1 MRKNL
6 NFLFA
11 FLFVKTVNGV
21 GEEFLENKIGCQIN
35 NDMELVSGLTG
46 SVYYYPW
53 KSYNTQSQSGVQNT
67 NLYNSKEYL
76 SGGYVGD
83 GSIIAED
90 HTVYTKAGVVAND
103 VTASELYF
111 RNDDPCTPE
120 GVCNGEVWLD
130 LDHFTNSDGSAVS
143 VPFKQFTF
151 HMNGYIVP
159 NVTGEYTL
167 NLNYI
172 DDLAI
177 INIGANGFDSPNC
190 CSNYSPTGDVSGNN
204 KIQSIWAPNG
214 PTGINEVSM
223 ILVAGVAYPI
233 EFFFV
238 NRGGAGAIEFEFTD
252 PNGVVHRSFDG
263 FIYHLSSKSV
273 CNYVKK
279 NVITIEWDQPVT
291 SYTTSTSGTVLT
303 RTNTYISDRP
313 VTFSGTLINEDE
325 IIYIPIPHVTT
336 HWTGTS
342 TTSFTSYY
350 VTTGTNGS
358 PTSSSIIVIET
369 PLKTTTTHWT
379 GTGTTTVTSDFVTT
393 GTDGSPTSSTIIVI
407 ETPLKTTTT
416 HWTGTGTTTVTSDFV
431 TTGTDGSPT
440 SSTIIVIETPLKT
453 TTTHWTGTGTTTVT
467 SDFVTTGTD
476 GSPTSSTIIVIE
488 IPSYSG
494 WNTTTL
500 PTSSN
505 NQPSTF
511 FTTVTGTKSET
522 TVCTDYS
529 CFGEIQESSS
539 ASSSE
544 SIQTTYLS
552 SSTQSKET
560 STYISISSSSENASS
575 SKHTGSASITSQDEF
590 SSELISL
597 TSLIT
602 TPTFKSSIE
611 ISPSASIIT
620 TDNFNKANSL
630 KINALAILLLHFV

>member
-6 NFLFA
+6 NFFFA
-11 FLFVKTVNGV
+11 CLFVKTVNGI
-21 GEEFLENKIGCQIN
+21 GEEFLDNRIGCQIN

-238 NRGGAGAIEFEFTD
+238 NRGGAGGMQFEFTD

-325 IIYIPIPHVTT
+325 IIYIPIPYVTT

-358 PTSSSIIVIET
+358 PTSSS
-369 PLKTTTTHWT
+369 
-379 GTGTTTVTSDFVTT
+379 
-393 GTDGSPTSSTIIVI
+393 
-407 ETPLKTTTT
+407 
-416 HWTGTGTTTVTSDFV
+416 
-431 TTGTDGSPT
+431 
-440 SSTIIVIETPLKT
+440 IIVIETPLKT

-602 TPTFKSSIE
+602 TLTFKSSIE
-611 ISPSASIIT
+611 ISHSASIIT

>member
-1 MRKNL
+1 
-6 NFLFA
+6 
-11 FLFVKTVNGV
+11 
-21 GEEFLENKIGCQIN
+21 
-35 NDMELVSGLTG
+35 MELVSGLTG

-83 GSIIAED
+83 GSIITED

-177 INIGANGFDSPNC
+177 INIGANGFDSTNC

-204 KIQSIWAPNG
+204 TIQSIWASNG
-214 PTGINEVSM
+214 PTGINEISM

-279 NVITIEWDQPVT
+279 NVVTIEWDQPVT
-291 SYTTSTSGTVLT
+291 SYTTSTSSKVLT

-325 IIYIPIPHVTT
+325 IIYIPIPYVTT

-393 GTDGSPTSSTIIVI
+393 GTDGSSTSSTIIVI
-407 ETPLKTTTT
+407 ETPLKQR
-416 HWTGTGTTTVTSDFV
+416 
-431 TTGTDGSPT
+431 P
-440 SSTIIVIETPLKT
+440 
-453 TTTHWTGTGTTTVT
+453 
-467 SDFVTTGTD
+467 
-476 GSPTSSTIIVIE
+476 
-488 IPSYSG
+488 
-494 WNTTTL
+494 
-500 PTSSN
+500 
-505 NQPSTF
+505 
-511 FTTVTGTKSET
+511 
-522 TVCTDYS
+522 
-529 CFGEIQESSS
+529 
-539 ASSSE
+539 
-544 SIQTTYLS
+544 
-552 SSTQSKET
+552 
-560 STYISISSSSENASS
+560 
-575 SKHTGSASITSQDEF
+575 HTGREREPQRLHPILSPR
-590 SSELISL
+590 ELM
-597 TSLIT
+597 
-602 TPTFKSSIE
+602 E
-611 ISPSASIIT
+611 VQQVQR
-620 TDNFNKANSL
+620 
-630 KINALAILLLHFV
+630 LLLLKHR

>member
-6 NFLFA
+6 NFFFA
-11 FLFVKTVNGV
+11 CLFVKTVNGI
-21 GEEFLENKIGCQIN
+21 GEEFLDNRIGCQIN

-238 NRGGAGAIEFEFTD
+238 NRGGAGGMQFEFTD

-325 IIYIPIPHVTT
+325 IIYIPIPYVTT

-358 PTSSSIIVIET
+358 PTSSS
-369 PLKTTTTHWT
+369 
-379 GTGTTTVTSDFVTT
+379 
-393 GTDGSPTSSTIIVI
+393 
-407 ETPLKTTTT
+407 
-416 HWTGTGTTTVTSDFV
+416 
-431 TTGTDGSPT
+431 
-440 SSTIIVIETPLKT
+440 IIVIETPLKT

-611 ISPSASIIT
+611 ISHSASIIT